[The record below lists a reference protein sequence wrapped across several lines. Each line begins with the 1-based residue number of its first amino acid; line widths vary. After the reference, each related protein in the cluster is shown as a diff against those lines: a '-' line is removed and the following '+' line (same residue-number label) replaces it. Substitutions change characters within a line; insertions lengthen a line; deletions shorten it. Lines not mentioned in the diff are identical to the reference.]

1 MENEK
6 KVYETPEV
14 TKVEFDASDRI
25 TASTCTTSDLG
36 SGIGVFRLTAVNI
49 NCNESTLTERR
60 KPKWRT
66 KRRSTRHPRSPRWS
80 SMPATASRRV
90 VVPLANWDM
99 IICGILIL
107 IDAWQC

>member
-36 SGIGVFRLTAVNI
+36 SGFSF
-49 NCNESTLTERR
+49 ST
-60 KPKWRT
+60 P
-66 KRRSTRHPRSPRWS
+66 
-80 SMPATASRRV
+80 
-90 VVPLANWDM
+90 D
-99 IICGILIL
+99 
-107 IDAWQC
+107 